1 MIIVNEPS
9 RAFKKARGL
18 WTKLGPGFSGFGIMY
33 CGLSIEPGPTG
44 SGLGPFQLYW
54 PDRAGMSYS
63 ISGFGLIWALD
74 FGLGS
79 VSGFHKLA
87 TSPSGS

>member
-1 MIIVNEPS
+1 MLIVNEPS

-18 WTKLGPGFSGFGIMY
+18 WTKLGPGFSGFGLMY

-44 SGLGPFQLYW
+44 SGLGPFQLYTQLS
-54 PDRAGMSYS
+54 RAGTSLKYS
-63 ISGFGLIWALD
+63 GYELQRVPE

-79 VSGFHKLA
+79 
-87 TSPSGS
+87 SPSLGNLGFLA